1 MSSPVGSSLEY
12 AHFRVVRR
20 ADGNPWVLGIGGMGI
35 TYKAEDTRLH
45 VNVALKVIHPAR
57 HGDEEARRLFLR
69 EARAAARIH
78 DPHVVSVD
86 FLDDS
91 EERPFC
97 VMELVEGIS
106 LQSWMRNNGPAP
118 APVAAAFAEQIAH
131 GLAAIHQQDIIHRD
145 LKPANIMVVAH
156 PPGHPRH
163 RIHLAAGGCQL
174 KIIDFGLARG
184 MESEEAPLPAP
195 DAMQAPTIGFR
206 GTAAYSSPEQC
217 DEAPDL
223 DARSDLYALGCIFWE
238 LLAGRPPFTGR
249 SHRELINQQV
259 SKEPPWKDLES
270 QPQCVLEV
278 LAKLLAKRKEDR
290 YADAQEAD
298 AALVAARR
306 QLEGSP
312 ATTIPNLRGATGL
325 AHPWESTQVTPL
337 PPPRRM
343 PVWLVVGVGT
353 ALAAVAAGGW
363 ALSRKAP
370 APPEDVARRRAIAVV
385 PFLNRSSEKD
395 TDHFVEGVHEDIL
408 TSLGKVR
415 AFRVVAVKSGVKSR
429 EGREERRDFSQE
441 LGVGSVL
448 EGSVRRQGALIRVS
462 TQLSDASTGRQLWAE
477 TYDREL
483 TNVFE
488 IQSAVARDIARSL
501 ETTLTADESASI
513 GRQLTSNQA
522 AYEQFLRARAA
533 QRRAARTR
541 EAQFEVVAQFERA
554 LALDPK
560 FALAHAYLSRSHSL
574 IYLFAVDPTPAR
586 VQLMRQSAERAVE
599 LQPGLPEAHVAL
611 GRVLSYA
618 ERQHAAALR
627 EYRIALAIEPGNAEA
642 HFESGHLL
650 RRLARW
656 DEALAS
662 HRQAADLDPDDP
674 DKLNSLGTCL
684 FAMRRYAEAEVAYR
698 RGAAKT
704 DNAFRHLNVLL
715 AEFERSGD
723 WPEFQANVRK
733 LLPRI
738 PADQRWRIQ
747 RNIGDLREALVTLA
761 ELKGDEVQIIFQRL
775 PKSFA
780 EGTVLRALGSLD
792 DSAAAYRLALERM
805 RPALERTPDDAPL
818 QMKVALALAGA
829 GNWVEARKMGASA
842 LQKFS
847 TEVDAVQYREL
858 RAEYAQILAETGEPA
873 DACKVLG
880 ELMRLEM
887 PLTLGMLRHQPE
899 WATLK
904 GFPAF
909 EEIVRR

>member
-1 MSSPVGSSLEY
+1 MSSPPGSSLDY

-35 TYKAEDTRLH
+35 TYKAEDTRLQ
-45 VNVALKVIHPAR
+45 VGVALKVIHPAR
-57 HGDEEARRLFLR
+57 LGDEEARRLFVR

-78 DPHVVSVD
+78 DPHVVSVVY
-86 FLDDS
+86 LDDS

-97 VMELVEGIS
+97 VMELVEGVS
-106 LQSWMRNNGPAP
+106 LQTWMRGNGAMPPAL
-118 APVAAAFAEQIAH
+118 AVAFAEQIAH
-131 GLAAIHQQDIIHRD
+131 GLAAIHQQDIVHRD

-163 RIHLAAGGCQL
+163 RIHSAAGGCQL

-184 MESEEAPLPAP
+184 IESEEHPST
-195 DAMQAPTIGFR
+195 DGGTAPTIGFR

-217 DEAPDL
+217 DEATDL
-223 DARSDLYALGCIFWE
+223 DARTDLYALGCIFWE
-238 LLAGRPPFTGR
+238 MLAGKPPFVGK
-249 SHRELINQQV
+249 SHRDLINQQV
-259 SKEPPWKDLES
+259 GKEPPWRDLEYL
-270 QPQCVLEV
+270 PECIREV
-278 LAKLLAKRKEDR
+278 LAKLLAKKREDR
-290 YADAQEAD
+290 YADAQLAD
-298 AALVAARR
+298 AALLNARR
-306 QLEGSP
+306 QLDGNPE
-312 ATTIPNLRGATGL
+312 TTVPNLRSGQA
-325 AHPWESTQVTPL
+325 PWDSTQAVASTTSG
-337 PPPRRM
+337 RRAW
-343 PVWLVVGVGT
+343 PWVAATT
-353 ALAAVAAGGW
+353 ALSLLAVGLVGW
-363 ALSRKAP
+363 VLSRPTP

-395 TDHFVEGVHEDIL
+395 TEHFVEGVHEDIL

-415 AFRVVAVKSGVKSR
+415 AFRVVSVKSSLKVKD
-429 EGREERRDFSQE
+429 GREERRDFAGE

-448 EGSVRRQGALIRVS
+448 EGSVRRQGSLIRVS
-462 TQLSDASTGRQLWAE
+462 TQLSDAATGRQLWAE

-483 TNVFE
+483 TNAFE

-501 ETTLTADESASI
+501 ETTLTADENASL
-513 GRQLTSNQA
+513 GAQYTNNQA

-541 EAQFEVVAQFERA
+541 ESQYEVVAQFERA
-554 LALDPK
+554 IALDPK

-574 IYLFAVDPTPAR
+574 IYLFAVDPSPAR
-586 VQLMRQSAERAVE
+586 VQLMRQSAERALE

-618 ERQHAAALR
+618 ERQHLAALR

-650 RRLARW
+650 RRLGRW
-656 DEALAS
+656 EEALAA

-684 FAMRRYAEAEVAYR
+684 YSMRRYAEAEVAYR
-698 RGAAKT
+698 RGVTRT
-704 DNAFRHLNVLL
+704 DNAFRHLNLLL

-723 WPEFQANVRK
+723 WPAFQSSVRG

-747 RNIGDLREALVTLA
+747 RNIGDLREALVTLGQ
-761 ELKGDEVQIIFQRL
+761 LKGDEVQIIFQRL

-780 EGTVLRALGSLD
+780 EGTVLKALGSHAD
-792 DSAAAYRLALERM
+792 AASAFRAALERL
-805 RPALERTPDDAPL
+805 RPELERAPEDAPL
-818 QMKVALALAGA
+818 RMKVAYALAGA
-829 GNWVEARKMGASA
+829 GEWVEARQQAVAA
-842 LQKFS
+842 LQRLPA
-847 TEVDAVQYREL
+847 EADAVLHREL
-858 RAEYAQILAETGEPA
+858 RSEYAQVLAEIGEPA
-873 DACKVLG
+873 EACRVLSD
-880 ELMRLEM
+880 LMRQEM
-887 PLTLGMLRHQPE
+887 PLTLGMLRHYPE
-899 WATLK
+899 WAPLK

-909 EEIVRR
+909 EELIRR